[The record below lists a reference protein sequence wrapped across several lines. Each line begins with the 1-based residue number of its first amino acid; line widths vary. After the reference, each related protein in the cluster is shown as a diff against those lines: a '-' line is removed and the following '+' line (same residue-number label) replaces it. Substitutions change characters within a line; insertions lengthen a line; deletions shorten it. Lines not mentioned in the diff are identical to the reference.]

1 MLLLLCGCAQSL
13 PAPIEYRAQS
23 LPATAFDLPPMPV
36 PPVIDG
42 PLCRPESRSMCL
54 SAAAYVINLEAVTQA
69 CYGRMDWVRG
79 QVDVYGLAAE

>member
-1 MLLLLCGCAQSL
+1 
-13 PAPIEYRAQS
+13 
-23 LPATAFDLPPMPV
+23 PV